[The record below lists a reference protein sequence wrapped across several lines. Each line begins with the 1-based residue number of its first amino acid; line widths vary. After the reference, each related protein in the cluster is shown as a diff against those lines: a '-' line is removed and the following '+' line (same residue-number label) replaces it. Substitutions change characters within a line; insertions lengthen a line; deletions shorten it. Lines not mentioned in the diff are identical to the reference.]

1 MMNGRMLLAISMLT
15 LTASAHAGLGIG
27 VGEESYRWVE
37 QPSGNSG
44 TPTEAGAR
52 FALFLD
58 WTPTR
63 DQGLLIGWRAKLY
76 GGTVNY
82 DTYTISTGT
91 PVTTQTDY
99 AGRAV
104 DVYVFYRATHGIDYL
119 AGVGQDVWRRSIR
132 NGGSN
137 QIEDY
142 SILFGRV
149 GLRFGT
155 SQSKTGLHGELG
167 AKYPF
172 STTEDAHLTSMG
184 YTTNPMLS
192 PKWEASGYA
201 ELGYRLTE
209 KFDVVGYYDS
219 WRFKQSENVTVTDT
233 AGATWYVYQPTS
245 SMDAVGIKLLYQF

>member
-1 MMNGRMLLAISMLT
+1 MNGRMLLAISMLT
-15 LTASAHAGLGIG
+15 LTASARAELDIG

-44 TPTEAGAR
+44 SPTEAGAR
-52 FALFLD
+52 SALFLD
-58 WTPTR
+58 WTPLR
-63 DQGLLIGWRAKLY
+63 EQGLLIGWRAKLY

-104 DVYVFYRATHGIDYL
+104 DVYVFYRTVSGMDFL
-119 AGVGQDVWRRSIR
+119 AGAGQDVWRRSIR
-132 NGGSN
+132 NGGGS

-142 SILFGRV
+142 TIAYGRA
-149 GLRFGT
+149 GLRFGK
-155 SQSKTGLHGELG
+155 SKSKAGWHGEFG

-172 STTEDAHLTSMG
+172 ATNEDAHLTSMG
-184 YTTNPMLS
+184 YTSNPMLS

-233 AGATWYVYQPTS
+233 AGATWFVYQPTS